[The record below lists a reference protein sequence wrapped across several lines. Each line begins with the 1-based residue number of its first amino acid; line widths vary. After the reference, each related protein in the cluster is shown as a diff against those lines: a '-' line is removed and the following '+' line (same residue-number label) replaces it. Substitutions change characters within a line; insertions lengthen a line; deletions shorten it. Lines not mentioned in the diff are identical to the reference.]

1 MNWMKNKNVIV
12 PFDYSDASIDGVR
25 TALGIVDSKEQV
37 RVVYVWP
44 QLPEMEAQDALDEAI
59 RERRTRESTAA
70 ISEALTKADLG
81 GVKIDVL
88 IGDPAH
94 KIVEY
99 AAEIGT
105 DFIVIPSH
113 GYSGIKRWFLGSV
126 AERVVR
132 HAKCPVLVLKTK
144 EPQ

>member
-1 MNWMKNKNVIV
+1 MVE
-12 PFDYSDASIDGVR
+12 
-25 TALGIVDSKEQV
+25 SKDQV

-59 RERRTRESTAA
+59 RERRQRESTVA
-70 ISEALTKADLG
+70 ITETLAKADVG
-81 GVKIDVL
+81 GMMIDVL

-94 KIVEY
+94 KIVEH
-99 AAEIGT
+99 AEELGT
-105 DFIVIPSH
+105 DLIAIPSH

-132 HAKCPVLVLKTK
+132 YAKCPVLVLKNSENGTQPTQK
-144 EPQ
+144 GPKP

>member
-1 MNWMKNKNVIV
+1 MNWPKNKNVLV
-12 PFDYSDASIDGVR
+12 PFDFSKASINGVR
-25 TALGIVDSKEQV
+25 TALAMAESKEQL

-59 RERRTRESTAA
+59 RERRRRDSTQA
-70 ISEALTKADLG
+70 ITEELAKADIGDLN
-81 GVKIDVL
+81 IDVL

-94 KIVEY
+94 KIVEH
-99 AAEIGT
+99 AEELGT

-113 GYSGIKRWFLGSV
+113 GYTGLKRWFLGSV

-132 HAKCPVLVLKTK
+132 HAKCPVLVLKAA
-144 EPQ
+144 

>member
-1 MNWMKNKNVIV
+1 MNWMKNKTVLV
-12 PFDYSDASIDGVR
+12 PFDYSDASVNGVR
-25 TALGIVDSKEQV
+25 TALAMVESKDRV

-59 RERRTRESTAA
+59 RERRKTEATVA
-70 ISEALTKADLG
+70 IKEALEKADLR
-81 GVKIDVL
+81 GVQIDVL

-94 KIVEY
+94 QIVEH
-99 AAEIGT
+99 AEQQET

-113 GYSGIKRWFLGSV
+113 GYTGVKRWFLGSV

-132 HAKCPVLVLKTK
+132 HAKCPVLVLKD
-144 EPQ
+144 PR